1 MYLAR
6 FFHRAPGDDD
16 RELLLIPGGD
26 PMIIGI
32 YMDGNREAQRDD
44 FLREEFSGMAEA
56 AAAYQRQAAELIA
69 AGYMETTHTR
79 YTLRNLLPDPQ
90 PKLDWQKGLDELM
103 LAALSA
109 PLDQQ
114 ARHLS
119 ALEGTPAA
127 REPLYQWLAA
137 HHSLAA
143 DDDNERTLRAA
154 KAAHDTLA
162 TRKATKTPHY
172 AWSIIDSDLEGRI
185 LDILS
190 DAYWRAGDA
199 TAALAAIEQAY
210 KVAPSQDRGV
220 QRATILCEYFPD
232 RQEEAFDAAYQ
243 YNQFGG
249 YEEIMALPAYAE
261 YVERRQKKPKSD
273 KGWRWKGKK
282 PASETDL
289 REAEQALGASLPD
302 SYRKFLT
309 TYGSTELLVRLAED
323 SSELGFYHPSELKTQ
338 RDSLLKFITRTE
350 TDPEEASAY
359 FREEYGVSLRDL
371 VPIAEPAQ
379 QSRCVVIHLEKG
391 ERLGWCFH
399 WDHDGA
405 WELERAAPSFDAAL
419 KALTDGIKERDKS
432 ILSFLGIYLD

>member
-1 MYLAR
+1 MYLAK

-32 YMDGNREAQRDD
+32 YMDGSRETQRDD

-56 AAAYQRQAAELIA
+56 AAAYQRQAAELVA

-114 ARHLS
+114 ARHLA

-127 REPLYQWLAA
+127 REPLYPWLAA

-143 DDDNERTLRAA
+143 DDDNDRTLGLA
-154 KAAHDTLA
+154 KTAHDTL
-162 TRKATKTPHY
+162 TSRKAAKTPHY

-190 DAYWRAGDA
+190 DAYWRAGDP
-199 TAALAAIEQAY
+199 TAALAAIEQAD

-249 YEEIMALPAYAE
+249 YEEIMALPTYAE
-261 YVERRQKKPKSD
+261 YVERRQKKSKSD

-289 REAEQALGASLPD
+289 REAEQTLGASLPD
-302 SYRKFLT
+302 DYRKFLT

-323 SSELGFYHPSELKTQ
+323 SGELRFYQPSELKTQ
-338 RDSLLKFITRTE
+338 RDSLFKFITRTE
-350 TDPEEASAY
+350 NDPEAACAY
-359 FREEYGVSLRDL
+359 FRKEYGVSLRDL

-379 QSRCVVIHLEKG
+379 ESRCVVLHLEKG
-391 ERLGWCFH
+391 ERFGWCFH

-405 WELERAAPSFDAAL
+405 WELGRAAPSFDAAL
-419 KALTDGIKERDKS
+419 EALTDGIKKRDKS
-432 ILSFLGIYLD
+432 ALSFLGIYLD